1 MSYKT
6 ILAAVSGGAASAG
19 AVEIACRLAQRFSA
33 HLEGFHV
40 RIDPVQILAS
50 SIDGVG
56 MPLPTEWIDQM
67 TDDAIANAAK
77 SKELFK
83 AGLARHELSLKDV
96 PPVTPAAATWREEI
110 GSASD
115 LLARRARFFDLAVLG
130 RSERVAGSSYSDAIE
145 QVLIQSGRPVLLAP
159 AEAPKVIGESIAMGW
174 NGSTEAVRALS
185 VTLPLLTAARAV
197 TVITVDA
204 GAEQDVTSVIEY
216 LNWHGVTASHR
227 GVSPVAG
234 AGAGEQL
241 LTTAR
246 DIGADLLVMGGYG
259 RAPWREVVFGGATHQ
274 ILKSSLLPILMA
286 H

>member
-1 MSYKT
+1 MTYKA
-6 ILAAVSGGAASAG
+6 ILAAVSGGTASAG
-19 AVEIACRLAQRFSA
+19 AVEIACRLTQRFNA

-40 RIDPVQILAS
+40 RIDPVQIIAS

-56 MPLPTEWIDQM
+56 MPLPTEWIDEM
-67 TDDAIANAAK
+67 TADAIATAAK

-83 AGLARHELSLKDV
+83 AGLTRHGLAAKE
-96 PPVTPAAATWREEI
+96 PAAKAPSAAAWREEI

-130 RSERVAGSSYSDAIE
+130 RSERVAGSSYTDAIE

-159 AEAPKVIGESIAMGW
+159 ATAPKALGETIAMGW

-185 VTLPLLTAARAV
+185 ATLPLLSTARKV

-204 GAEQDVTSVIEY
+204 RAEQDVTSVMEY
-216 LNWHGVTASHR
+216 LTWHGITASHR

-234 AGAGEQL
+234 VGAGEQL
-241 LTTAR
+241 LATAR
-246 DIGADLLVMGGYG
+246 DVEADLLVMGGYG
-259 RAPWREVVFGGATHQ
+259 RAPWREVIFGGATRQ
-274 ILKSSLLPILMA
+274 ILQSSILPIVMT